1 MHIHNVF
8 NVTLLSAFIPD
19 EIEGRTQE
27 PPPPVT
33 VGEEEE
39 FEVSQVLDSGS
50 VRGKLHYLVR
60 WKGYSQSEDEWLP
73 ADRLENAKDAIAKFH
88 KEHPTALKDPSDTTS
103 RPARRR
109 RARR

>member
-1 MHIHNVF
+1 MRIHNVF

-39 FEVSQVLDSGS
+39 FEVSEILDSGS
-50 VRGKLHYLVR
+50 VRRKLHYLVR
-60 WKGYSQSEDEWLP
+60 WKGYSPSEDE
-73 ADRLENAKDAIAKFH
+73 
-88 KEHPTALKDPSDTTS
+88 
-103 RPARRR
+103 
-109 RARR
+109 